1 MTTSKT
7 VKTSILLL
15 SDTHTL
21 TPSPPSHP
29 PSNTP
34 YRHPLPP
41 TDLLIHA
48 GDLTK
53 VGHKHEHLTTL
64 SFLKLAPAPLK
75 LIIPGNHDITL
86 DEPYYKRI
94 GHYRHRYRT
103 DHTAPSATSGSD
115 NVSAGK
121 LTPGRGLSDEELR
134 EIKDLYTG
142 QEAQDAGI
150 RYLEEGMHVFRLGNG
165 AVLRVYA
172 SPYTPEFCQW
182 GFAYPR
188 DMDRYNPPEEEG
200 GDGDNGDNGERGR
213 KVVPDY
219 PGVDV
224 MITHGPPYGV
234 LDQVVPNHM
243 SVGCEHLYRA
253 VKRARPRLHV
263 FGHIHEGYGA
273 TRREWSSGNE
283 SVIQCD
289 KERTL
294 EERCARV
301 DVSGEGG
308 NGLRVGEETLFVNAS
323 VVTVQYHPLNAPW
336 VVEMDLPA
344 E

>member
-1 MTTSKT
+1 MAPPTTSPPKT
-7 VKTSILLL
+7 IKTSLLLL

-21 TPSPPSHP
+21 TPLPPIHP
-29 PSNTP
+29 NTSTP
-34 YRHPLPP
+34 FRHPLPA

-64 SFLKLAPAPLK
+64 SFLKSARAPIK

-86 DEPYYKRI
+86 DEPYYKKI

-121 LTPGRGLSDEELR
+121 GTPGMALSDDELR
-134 EIKDLYTG
+134 EIKELYTG
-142 QEAQDAGI
+142 KEAWDAGI
-150 RYLEEGMHVFRLGNG
+150 RYLEEGTHVFRLQNG

-172 SPYTPEFCQW
+172 SPWTPEFCQW
-182 GFAYPR
+182 GFGYPR
-188 DMDRYNPPEEEG
+188 QVDRYNPPEEEG
-200 GDGDNGDNGERGR
+200 EGEEGAENP
-213 KVVPDY
+213 VPDY

-253 VKRARPRLHV
+253 VKRARPRVHV

-301 DVSGEGG
+301 DVSKEGG

-323 VVTVQYHPLNAPW
+323 VVTVQYQAINAPW
-336 VVEMDLPA
+336 VVEVDLPV

>member
-1 MTTSKT
+1 MAPPTTSPPKT
-7 VKTSILLL
+7 IKTSLLLL

-21 TPSPPSHP
+21 TPLPPIHP
-29 PSNTP
+29 NTSTP
-34 YRHPLPP
+34 FRHPLPA

-64 SFLKLAPAPLK
+64 SFLKSARAPIK

-86 DEPYYKRI
+86 DEPYYKKI

-121 LTPGRGLSDEELR
+121 GTPGMALSDDELR
-134 EIKDLYTG
+134 EIKELYTG
-142 QEAQDAGI
+142 KEAWDAGI
-150 RYLEEGMHVFRLGNG
+150 RYLEEGTHVFRLQNG

-172 SPYTPEFCQW
+172 
-182 GFAYPR
+182 
-188 DMDRYNPPEEEG
+188 M
-200 GDGDNGDNGERGR
+200 
-213 KVVPDY
+213 PDY

-253 VKRARPRLHV
+253 VKRARPRVHV

-301 DVSGEGG
+301 DVSKEGG

-323 VVTVQYHPLNAPW
+323 VVTVQYQAINAPW
-336 VVEMDLPA
+336 VVEVDLPV

>member
-1 MTTSKT
+1 MKT
-7 VKTSILLL
+7 IKTSILLL
-15 SDTHTL
+15 SDTHTS

-29 PSNTP
+29 TPSTP
-34 YRHPLPP
+34 FRHPLPP

-53 VGHKHEHLTTL
+53 VSYKHEHLATL
-64 SFLKLAPAPLK
+64 SFLKSAPAPLK

-86 DEPYYKRI
+86 DELYYKSI

-103 DHTAPSATSGSD
+103 DHTAPSATAGGSD

-121 LTPGRGLSDEELR
+121 QTPGAALSDDELR
-134 EIKDLYTG
+134 EIRQLYTG
-142 QEAQDAGI
+142 QEAWDAGI
-150 RYLEEGMHVFRLGNG
+150 RYLEEGVHVFRLNNG

-172 SPYTPEFCQW
+172 SPWTPEFCQW
-182 GFAYPR
+182 AFAYPR
-188 DMDRYNPPEEEG
+188 EVDRFNANPEGEEEEG
-200 GDGDNGDNGERGR
+200 PENP
-213 KVVPDY
+213 VPDY

-224 MITHGPPYGV
+224 MITHGPPYGI

-253 VKRARPRLHV
+253 VKRARPRVHV

-289 KERTL
+289 KETML

-301 DVSGEGG
+301 DVSDDGG
-308 NGLRVGEETLFVNAS
+308 NGLRFGEETLFVNAS
-323 VVTVQYHPLNAPW
+323 VVTVQYHAINAPW
-336 VVEMDLPA
+336 LVELDLPV

>member
-1 MTTSKT
+1 MFT
-7 VKTSILLL
+7 L
-15 SDTHTL
+15 SVLSRDQF
-21 TPSPPSHP
+21 
-29 PSNTP
+29 TP
-34 YRHPLPP
+34 YRHPLPA

-64 SFLKLAPAPLK
+64 SFLQSAPASLK

-103 DHTAPSATSGSD
+103 DHTAPSATAGSD
-115 NVSAGK
+115 NFSAGK
-121 LTPGRGLSDEELR
+121 LTPGQGLSDEELR
-134 EIKDLYTG
+134 EIKELYTG

-188 DMDRYNPPEEEG
+188 EVDRYNPPEEGE
-200 GDGDNGDNGERGR
+200 GDGDGGIR

-301 DVSGEGG
+301 DVSAEGG
-308 NGLRVGEETLFVNAS
+308 NGLRGGEETLFVNAS
-323 VVTVQYHPLNAPW
+323 VVTVQYHAVNAPW
-336 VVEMDLPA
+336 VVEMDLPT

>member
-1 MTTSKT
+1 MTT

-21 TPSPPSHP
+21 TPSPPTHP
-29 PSNTP
+29 PSSTP
-34 YRHPLPP
+34 YRHPLPA

-64 SFLKLAPAPLK
+64 SFLQSAPAPLK

-103 DHTAPSATSGSD
+103 DHTAPSATAGSD

-121 LTPGRGLSDEELR
+121 LTPGQGLSDEELR
-134 EIKDLYTG
+134 EIKELYTG

-188 DMDRYNPPEEEG
+188 EVDRYNPPEEEEEG
-200 GDGDNGDNGERGR
+200 GDGDGGIR

-323 VVTVQYHPLNAPW
+323 VVTVQYHAVNAPW
-336 VVEMDLPA
+336 VVEMDLPT